1 MDKFFTE
8 GIYKLS
14 NYCLIC
20 FDGEYDKAYDLL
32 QGQVL
37 SDVGR
42 CKEEKFELS
51 ALCDEKGFILA
62 DFYISLNKNKF
73 VIAIDIELKNIFLT
87 EMQKFLPFYNIKL
100 VDLNKE
106 VVAICGKTNVN
117 NTVSFKIDVVM
128 DDVKNNESLINYQQW
143 ECNNLLA
150 GNIHLD
156 KELSGKYRPHEVLY
170 DKNRV
175 SFTKGCFRGQEVIA
189 RVEYRSKKRIEV
201 KLNAEPHP
209 PKNKKIVSKII
220 NVHDKYFFYY
230 L

>member
-1 MDKFFTE
+1 M
-8 GIYKLS
+8 L
-14 NYCLIC
+14 LIHL
-20 FDGEYDKAYDLL
+20 KAL
-32 QGQVL
+32 
-37 SDVGR
+37 
-42 CKEEKFELS
+42 KEKKFELS

-62 DFYISLNKNKF
+62 DFYISLNENKF
-73 VIAIDIELKNIFLT
+73 VIAIDIELKSIFLD

-100 VDLNKE
+100 VDLDKE
-106 VVAICGKTNVN
+106 VIASCQKADLN
-117 NTVSFKIDVVM
+117 NRTSFMIEVVM
-128 DDVKNNESLINYQQW
+128 DDAKNNESLINYQQW

-156 KELSGKYRPHEVLY
+156 KGLSGKYRPHEVLY

-209 PKNKKIVSKII
+209 PKNKKIVSRASE
-220 NVHDKYFFYY
+220 H
-230 L
+230 